1 MRSLGRLKSP
11 HEFAFDI
18 LLRKQRVYIYNSV
31 AAILVGLAALKSQS
45 YKGSVGC
52 SLNGECTLLCHAH
65 HSICSTKKGILICP
79 NNDMDGYIS
88 LSFNNRLV

>member
-11 HEFAFDI
+11 HEFAFDV

-52 SLNGECTLLCHAH
+52 SLNERIALCFAMLTILFV
-65 HSICSTKKGILICP
+65 SLKK
-79 NNDMDGYIS
+79 
-88 LSFNNRLV
+88 V

>member
-1 MRSLGRLKSP
+1 MSLLLMFCCVNS
-11 HEFAFDI
+11 EFI
-18 LLRKQRVYIYNSV
+18 YISV

-52 SLNGECTLLCHAH
+52 SLNERMHFALPCMLTILFVLQ
-65 HSICSTKKGILICP
+65 KGVYFICP

>member
-1 MRSLGRLKSP
+1 MSLLLIFCCVNS
-11 HEFAFDI
+11 EFI
-18 LLRKQRVYIYNSV
+18 YISV

-65 HSICSTKKGILICP
+65 HSICSTKRGILYLP
-79 NNDMDGYIS
+79 K
-88 LSFNNRLV
+88 

>member
-11 HEFAFDI
+11 HEFAFNV

-52 SLNGECTLLCHAH
+52 SLNERMHFALPCSPFYLLY
-65 HSICSTKKGILICP
+65 KKGYTLSAQIMIW
-79 NNDMDGYIS
+79 MDIS
-88 LSFNNRLV
+88 L